1 MQSTISQS
9 KANLL
14 FKLSVSPLAI
24 IGLPRFLYSNSL
36 GNFGDV
42 FKIYFVLFIVGKI
55 GLIHMLDQIS
65 SPSLGL
71 ANSTLNVLI
80 GLAIFGHICIAMNEI
95 AFFNAL
101 RKNVLGNVM
110 PMSPEILERGPV
122 VGYFAGT
129 PIPGYLVLES
139 GRYDYDQT
147 AECIGDLEVINEQ
160 TIAIAPG
167 LMYKKR

>member
-14 FKLSVSPLAI
+14 FKLSVSPFGI
-24 IGLPRFLYSNSL
+24 IGLPRILYSKSL

-42 FKIYFVLFIVGKI
+42 FKIYFVLFVVGKI
-55 GLIHMLDQIS
+55 GLIHLLDQIS

-71 ANSTLNVLI
+71 AFTTLNVLI
-80 GLAIFGHICIAMNEI
+80 ACAIVGHICIVMNEI

-110 PMSPEILERGPV
+110 PMTPIILERGPV
-122 VGYFAGT
+122 VGHFADT
-129 PIPGYLVLES
+129 PIPCYLVLES